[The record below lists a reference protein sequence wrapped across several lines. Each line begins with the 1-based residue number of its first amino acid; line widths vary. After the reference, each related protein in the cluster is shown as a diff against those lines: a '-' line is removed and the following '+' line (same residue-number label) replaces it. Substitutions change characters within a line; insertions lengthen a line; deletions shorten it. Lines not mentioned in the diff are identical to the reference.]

1 MFKTHEATF
10 SFLQRL
16 IDALIVSASWFIA
29 YQLRFNLMT
38 GGEIGLGLFFLKLTP
53 LLILLSFYFFR
64 KNGLY
69 NSQRFT
75 SRFVEIAAVLRAN
88 SYAAIAFVIL
98 LYFFA
103 PERVSRITL
112 LNYYLVSSFSLVAL
126 RISIRNILRAMRR
139 KGYNLRHYIIVGDGP
154 QLYEFIDKIKQ
165 FKDSG
170 IRLAAWIDA
179 GENTTHLDIPRI
191 QEPLESYLK
200 THRSDAIVVGY
211 ASKKFDR
218 VEEILRSF
226 HNDLYNIQVLP
237 DLSYSFIGHT
247 VSDFA
252 GIPVITINQPSL
264 THFDIFLKRVFDF
277 TLTFLGIMV
286 ISPILLVIAAL
297 VKLTSPGPILYGQE
311 RMGLDGK
318 SFMMWKF
325 RSMRADAEQT
335 GAGWTVE
342 NDPRRTR
349 FGTFLRATSLDEL
362 PQVFNVLIGDM
373 SLVGPRPERPVY
385 VEKFRQEIPAY
396 MLRHRMKAGMTGWAQ
411 VNGWRGNTS
420 LEKRIECDIFYIK
433 NWSLW
438 LDIKILFMTFYRGFI
453 NRNAY

>member
-1 MFKTHEATF
+1 MFKTHEGTF

-16 IDALIVSASWFIA
+16 VDAIIVSSAWLIA
-29 YQLRFNLMT
+29 YQLRFNVMT
-38 GGEIGLGLFFLKLTP
+38 GGESGLGTFFLKLTP
-53 LLILLSFYFFR
+53 FLIIVSFYFFR

-75 SRFVEIAAVLRAN
+75 SRFIEIAAVLRAN
-88 SYAAIAFVIL
+88 SYASIAFIIL
-98 LYFFA
+98 IYFFA
-103 PERVSRITL
+103 PGRVSRLTL
-112 LNYYLVSSFSLVAL
+112 LNYYLISSFALVAL
-126 RISIRNILRAMRR
+126 RISIRNFLRAMRR
-139 KGYNLRHYIIVGDGP
+139 KGYNLRHYILVGDGP

-170 IRLAAWIDA
+170 ISLSAWFNA
-179 GENTTHLDIPRI
+179 SEETTHEDIPRHK
-191 QEPLESYLK
+191 ESLEDYLK
-200 THRSDAIVVGY
+200 THKSDAIIIGY
-211 ASKKFDR
+211 QSKNFDK
-218 VEEILRSF
+218 VEELLRHF
-226 HNDLYNIQVLP
+226 HNDLYNIQILP
-237 DLSYSFIGHT
+237 DLSYSFIGHSVT
-247 VSDFA
+247 NFA
-252 GIPVITINQPSL
+252 GIPVITINQPHLSNL
-264 THFDIFLKRVFDF
+264 DILLKRIFDF
-277 TLTFLGIMV
+277 TLTFVGILF
-286 ISPILLVIAAL
+286 ISPVLMLLAVL

-325 RSMRADAEQT
+325 RSMRADAEQS

-342 NDPRRTR
+342 NDPRRTK
-349 FGTFLRATSLDEL
+349 FGTFLRETSLDEL
-362 PQVFNVLIGDM
+362 PQIFNVLWGDM

-385 VEKFRQEIPAY
+385 VQKFRQEIPAY

-438 LDIKILFMTFYRGFI
+438 LDVKILFMTFYRGFI